1 MQLTCHGAVREVTGS
16 CHQIII
22 KDAQSNPHQYL
33 IDCGMFQGRRYADE
47 PNFEDFHFDPKMIE
61 VVFITHAHA
70 DHTGRLPKL
79 IKAGFT
85 GPIYCVHPTRP
96 LTRIILEDS
105 YHIMKE
111 NARRD
116 GEPLL
121 YDEEDVAQ
129 VFEQMH
135 MVNYHETLELA
146 PEISFMFHDAG
157 HILGSAYLSIEAEGK
172 RVVFSGDLGNNDVP
186 ILPETEDLSQADVV
200 ICESTYGD
208 SLHEDPKDRTAILRD
223 LIEQTVRNQSVLL
236 IPTFSIERTQEVLYE
251 MDQILLHDLK
261 TTVPIFLDSPMA
273 IRATEIYRHYQNYL
287 RFEADILSEPD
298 KDFFSFPNL
307 QETLTR
313 DESKVINDRPAPKI
327 IIAGSGMMS
336 GGRIMHHL
344 QRYLPDE
351 KTQLLIIGYQAM
363 GTLGRRLYEGAKQV
377 RVYGQE
383 VEVQASVKAVG
394 AFSSHA
400 DQNKLTKWLTPK
412 ESDVPKKIILV
423 HGESAVQE
431 VFATH
436 LRYHL
441 HTEVVIPEMFQG
453 MEV

>member
-1 MQLTCHGAVREVTGS
+1 
-16 CHQIII
+16 
-22 KDAQSNPHQYL
+22 
-33 IDCGMFQGRRYADE
+33 
-47 PNFEDFHFDPKMIE
+47 
-61 VVFITHAHA
+61 
-70 DHTGRLPKL
+70 
-79 IKAGFT
+79 
-85 GPIYCVHPTRP
+85 
-96 LTRIILEDS
+96 
-105 YHIMKE
+105 
-111 NARRD
+111 
-116 GEPLL
+116 
-121 YDEEDVAQ
+121 
-129 VFEQMH
+129 
-135 MVNYHETLELA
+135 
-146 PEISFMFHDAG
+146 
-157 HILGSAYLSIEAEGK
+157 
-172 RVVFSGDLGNNDVP
+172 
-186 ILPETEDLSQADVV
+186 
-200 ICESTYGD
+200 
-208 SLHEDPKDRTAILRD
+208 
-223 LIEQTVRNQSVLL
+223 
-236 IPTFSIERTQEVLYE
+236 
-251 MDQILLHDLK
+251 
-261 TTVPIFLDSPMA
+261 
-273 IRATEIYRHYQNYL
+273 
-287 RFEADILSEPD
+287 LSEPD